1 MRWNRHYNVEGT
13 HAILSCS
20 QNAWIRK
27 TDEEFDE
34 WISNSKA
41 AEEGTELHA
50 IAASLIKK
58 RIRVEKEPLTFNMY
72 VNDAIGFKMSPEVVL
87 YYSPYC
93 YGTADSIVFNEKKGF
108 LRIHDL
114 KTGKTP
120 AHFEQLTLYASLFC
134 MEYGRILNF
143 KPGDIETELR
153 IYQNNDIRK
162 DNPGVDLISHYM
174 DLIVA
179 RNKRLTRMLEGE

>member
-1 MRWNRHYNVEGT
+1 MRWNKHYNVEGT

-27 TDEEFDE
+27 TDDEFDE
-34 WISNSKA
+34 WVSNTKA
-41 AEEGTELHA
+41 AEYGTKLHG
-50 IAASLIKK
+50 IAAELIEN
-58 RIRVEKEPLTFNMY
+58 RIRVEKKPITFNMY
-72 VNDAIGFKMSPEVVL
+72 VNDAIGFKMTPEVLL

-93 YGTADSIVFNEKKGF
+93 YGTADAINFNEKKAF

-114 KTGKTP
+114 KTGRTP
-120 AHFEQLTLYASLFC
+120 AHMEQLMLYTSLFC
-134 MEYGRILNF
+134 LEYGRILNF

-153 IYQNNDIRK
+153 IYQNNDIRTET
-162 DNPGVDLISHYM
+162 PELDLISHYM

-179 RNKRLTRMLEGE
+179 RTKRLTRILEGE